1 MGAIQIK
8 RIYQPAEKADG
19 KRILVDRLWPRG
31 VKKEAAQIDEWMKA
45 IAPTDALRK
54 WFHEDNDPAK
64 WQEFKAKYMLEL
76 KQNTVVNDLLDIINK
91 NKVVTLLYAARNEQQ
106 NHALVLL
113 QFIGEL
119 MKRV

>member
-45 IAPTDALRK
+45 VAPSDALRK
-54 WFHEDNDPAK
+54 WFHQDNDPAK
-64 WQEFKAKYMLEL
+64 WQEFKAKYTLEL
-76 KQNTVVNDLLDIINK
+76 KQNTAINDLLDIMSK
-91 NKVVTLLYAARNEQQ
+91 NEKVTLLYAARGEQQ
-106 NHALVLL
+106 NHALVLM
-113 QFIGEL
+113 QFINEL
-119 MKRV
+119 LKR

>member
-8 RIYQPAEKADG
+8 RIYEPTEKTDG

-31 VKKEAAQIDEWMKA
+31 VKKESAQIDEWMKA
-45 IAPTDALRK
+45 IAPFDALRK
-54 WFHEDNDPAK
+54 WFHQGSDHEK

-76 KQNTVVNDLLDIINK
+76 KQNTAVNDLLDIISK
-91 NKVVTLLYAARNEQQ
+91 NEKVTLLYAARDEYQ

-113 QFIGEL
+113 EFINDL
-119 MKRV
+119 LKQ